1 MVCNTNGK
9 TKLFVL
15 QTSMYMIMI
24 IKQNNM
30 ITNTSLKLNVS
41 SSIMFC
47 TAKQLEEKDP
57 GEPALTIK
65 IRLILRR
72 LTLKIYIAIAGDM
85 FFLTAFINKIL

>member
-47 TAKQLEEKDP
+47 TAKQLEVDDT

-65 IRLILRR
+65 IRLILRC
-72 LTLKIYIAIAGDM
+72 LTLKNIYTAGDM